1 MYLQSSDWS
10 VVFPRGTRVSIHN
23 VRGDA
28 EEAKPMPQ
36 LCQRRY
42 VAFAAAILM
51 PLLLTPQR
59 ARAQAFQLNDVGS
72 CAVARGYATTGAP
85 CKDASDIYWN
95 PGAASELSGLS
106 FYGGAAVLRVMG
118 SFTADSTG
126 HKYNSNAPISAI
138 PSAFINY
145 GNTINGHKYAVGVGF
160 YTPYGLISQ
169 WRADFPGDFS
179 SQRASL
185 STFYIQPNLA
195 YEIVPDKLSIGA
207 GPVIGHSD
215 VRLDQYLD
223 LSQVAVAPG
232 VTFAQL
238 GIAPGTAFGVGTAKA
253 SATAVGFN
261 VGIHYKPVPD
271 VQLGARFLSK
281 LAFNYTGTATFRQV
295 PTGLTLAAG
304 NPLNLPGG
312 TPVDA
317 VVASQFTTGALTTQG
332 VKTSI
337 AHPYQFQVGIGYTGI
352 SQTTLSLDYE
362 LSGWSSFNRLP
373 IMFTGPAA
381 ANSTTVLP
389 DYHDAWSIRTGVEHV
404 FGDPVLGFA
413 VRGGFMYINTPAP
426 DVSVTPILPDM
437 NRYNYT
443 VGFGYPFS
451 KHLSLDGAYVH
462 IGAEGRRGSTTA
474 RSTTQ
479 DTNDTAAQINNGFY
493 ALAANLFSLS
503 LKVNY

>member
-1 MYLQSSDWS
+1 
-10 VVFPRGTRVSIHN
+10 
-23 VRGDA
+23 
-28 EEAKPMPQ
+28 MPHF
-36 LCQRRY
+36 CQRKFL
-42 VAFAAAILM
+42 ALAAA
-51 PLLLTPQR
+51 LLLPLVATSRR
-59 ARAQAFQLNDVGS
+59 AEAQAFQLNDVGS
-72 CAVARGYATTGAP
+72 CATARGYATTGAP

-95 PGAASELSGLS
+95 PGAASDLTGLS
-106 FYGGAAVLRVMG
+106 FYGGAAVLRVLG
-118 SFTADSTG
+118 SFTADTTG

-145 GNTINGHKYAVGVGF
+145 GNSINGHKYAIGLGF

-195 YEIVPDKLSIGA
+195 YEIIPDKLSIGA

-223 LSQVAVAPG
+223 LSQVQVEPG
-232 VTFAQL
+232 VSFAQL
-238 GIAPGTAFGVGTAKA
+238 GVAPGTAFGVATAKA

-261 VGIHYKPVPD
+261 VGIHYKPTSD
-271 VQLGARFLSK
+271 IQLGARFLSK
-281 LAFNYTGTATFRQV
+281 LAFNYTGTATFRQT
-295 PTGLTLAAG
+295 PTGLVLAAN
-304 NPLNLPGG
+304 NPLGAPGG
-312 TPVDA
+312 TPVDGL
-317 VVASQFTTGALTTQG
+317 VASNVFPSLTSQG

-362 LSGWSSFNRLP
+362 LSGWSAFNQLP

-381 ANSTTVLP
+381 SNSTTVLP
-389 DYHDAWSIRTGVEHV
+389 DYHDSWSIRTGIEHI

-413 VRGGFMYINTPAP
+413 VRGGFSYINTPAP

-437 NRYNYT
+437 NRYNYS

-451 KHLSLDGAYVH
+451 RHLALDGAYVH

-479 DTNDTAAQINNGFY
+479 ETDDTAAEINNGFY
-493 ALAANLFSLS
+493 SLAANLFSLS
-503 LKVNY
+503 LKVTY